1 MTAKLAKIVLSI
13 IVGMFG
19 LVLVMGMLACSGPA
33 AALEEDVGESGGGAL
48 IAGPPSTVLV
58 DASPEEIRADGQSNS
73 TITGRV
79 RDSTCMTVAGAFLAF
94 TTSLGT
100 IDQICYA
107 EAEGASVNKSS
118 GDWITESYAGA
129 SGGQY
134 VRSCGTSHPKAAL
147 SWTFTAT
154 AISML
159 YVEDPEGGLVE
170 VQVDGNTAITVDM
183 YAATRMA
190 AERVITA
197 GLGSGSHV
205 VTVRYLTQSPVGL
218 GTCIRIDAFRCGATT
233 DANGQGTAT
242 LTSTILSCGSEDA
255 TVTAFTGDPSVPYMI
270 TNTKSVKMTASVP
283 TSVTVTANS
292 DQIAADGTSTSV
304 LEAVVED
311 QFSQYVPDC
320 TMVSFFAT
328 DENGAA
334 GEAWATL
341 AHDLVEGEATEVIT
355 SGSWTTGTHLSH
367 HGTEVISSTAA
378 NDTAVWTFT
387 GTAVSLIY
395 PKLSDAGVATVT
407 VDSGSPITIDM
418 YASSPRYQVE
428 HVITDTLS
436 FGPHVITVTVGG
448 YTVTGGTDKC
458 VYVDA
463 FRSGTCTSGGT
474 ATAELIAGTQAGVVW
489 VEATGVGRQCC
500 ETDSVVT
507 DTVPI
512 TLTAGDPYTLTI
524 TPTDLLITCC
534 NTSTLQFTVTDQ
546 YCNVVGAVVP
556 TTLTVDF
563 TSTPYVVFTPTNAAV
578 VVTEGVGSLEVHGWT
593 SGTGTITGTVRE
605 FSDATD
611 TSNLT
616 VTASS
621 CHALTVNASP
631 PQIYVTDEN
640 TGLLTDFPYTST
652 TTARVTDRC
661 ENPVEDGMV
670 VNFTTNL
677 GSVSPITQ
685 TTVNGW
691 VTTTLTSQQISGPT
705 QTATIVVTPTGC
717 SGVTGTTTVV
727 FGRHVHTLTV
737 AAAPKEIVVGG
748 NTSTLTA
755 DVKDGFG
762 DPTPNGVM
770 VGFTITP
777 AIASLPYEFVEGEDP
792 TEVITD
798 GWAISTT
805 ASHHGGQAIYTNT
818 ANAAASW
825 TFTGTAVSLMFCKAS
840 DSGVATVT
848 VGSTVVMTIDMYSL
862 SPQYQVEKVITNTLS
877 DGPHTITVTVAGYT
891 VTGGTDTRVYVDAF
905 RSGTTTSGGMATAI
919 ATSGSEA
926 GVATIEAAAIGST
939 ITNTAPIT
947 ITAGNPYTLTIAPE
961 NVSITCCVTS
971 TLHFT
976 VTDQYS
982 NVIGE
987 VSPRPVTVC
996 LYCQPDDLVDS
1007 WSPGSCVSVADGVGS
1022 AEFHGYGA
1030 GTGTLKGYCQ
1040 GSPDVKDALS
1050 LTVMAGSPASL
1061 AVTREPDTILADGL
1075 DSTTITATV
1084 KDSCE
1089 NPVCNSIVT
1098 FEADSGT
1105 FAPPA
1110 ATLSITRATNCNGVA
1125 VATLTSGCIPG
1136 TTNITVTLGS
1146 LTATTYVDMVGV
1158 AWDMQLVANPTS
1170 IQVGGYTSN
1179 LTATV
1184 SDQFG
1189 YPVLDGT
1196 EVTFTTSLGSVGSDT
1211 TTRTT
1216 TDGVATAVLTSSG
1229 TAGTATIT
1237 ATVGSGADTVTDM
1250 VTVTFEGGP
1259 PYTVTLEANPTSIFV
1274 GGYTSTLTVT
1284 VTDQYT
1290 NPVANNTVV
1299 TFTTSSG
1306 SLGSETITKT
1316 TTSGVA
1322 TAVLTSPNTAGT
1334 AFITAAVGSRVGTTT
1349 VEFKPDSPYTLT
1361 LAAQPMTLTV
1371 GETSSLTATVMDQYT
1386 NLVGPTVVT
1395 FTTNHGTLGS
1405 GTLTETTETTA
1416 DGIATATLTSQVPGT
1431 ATIIATADTVSD
1443 TVDVAFEAGSPYTV
1457 TLEANPMSI
1466 LVGGFT
1472 SALTVTA
1479 VDQFSNNVAD
1489 GTSVLFETSLGSL
1502 GSVTVTQLTVSGVAT
1517 ATLTSGETAGTAMIT
1532 ATAGSEVATTV
1543 VTFTPDVPCTV
1554 TLVADP
1560 ANLTVGETSTLT
1572 ATVKDQY
1579 DNNVAD
1585 ETSVLFETNLG
1596 SLGSLTVTKTT
1607 AGGVAVAALTSQ
1619 EPGTATVVATAGTVS
1634 DTAGV
1639 TFEAGAPYTVTLEAD
1654 PASILVGGFTSVL
1667 TVTAVD
1673 QYDNNVA
1680 DGTSVLFETSLGSVG
1695 SVTVTQLTVSGVATA
1710 TLTSGETA
1718 GTAMITATA
1727 GSEVATTVVTFT
1739 PDVPCTVTLV
1749 ADPANLTVGETSTL
1763 TATVKDQ
1770 YDNNVADETSVLFE
1784 TNLGS
1789 LGSLT
1794 VTKTTAGGVAVA
1806 ALTSQEP
1813 GTATVIATADTVS
1826 DTVDVAFEAG
1836 PPYTVTL
1843 EANPTSILVGGFT
1856 SALTVTAVD
1865 QFSNNVADG
1874 TSVLFE
1880 TSLGS
1885 LGSVTV
1891 TQLTV
1896 SGVATATLTSGETAG
1911 TAMITAT
1918 AGSEVATTV
1927 VTFTPDV
1934 PYTITLVADP
1944 TSIPIGGFTSD
1955 VAATVRDQ
1963 YDNLVANGT
1972 AVTLTTDLGSIGSN
1986 SVVKTTVNGVANAT
2000 LTSELIIGTANV
2012 TATSGSAV
2020 GQTQVIFTVGAP
2032 ETVTVESWPPTIEV
2046 GGDTATITATATDIG
2061 GYLVADDTPVVFTT
2075 DFASIGSDTVTKYT
2089 TDGVAVATLTSG
2101 TTPGVAHVTATSNS
2115 KSDTATVKVASGP
2128 PFDVQVT
2135 ADPTDIPIGG
2145 ATSRITA
2152 TVKDQ
2157 YGNNVT
2163 NGTNVDFF
2171 TTLGS
2176 VLPSSSSTDD
2186 GTAVTTLTSGIIMG
2200 TATVT
2205 AISDSEEGSV
2215 EVNFTRGS
2223 PFYINV
2229 VANPTNIALNGHTSN
2244 IQATVKDIGGNY
2256 VADGTEVTFVT
2267 SLGILD
2273 SDTESTV
2280 GGVAEVVLTSG
2291 TVAGTAVIT
2300 ATADSHYHTA
2310 GVVFSPDPLHAVT
2323 VTADPMAIPANGAS
2337 TSAVRATVTDQ
2348 YGNMVADGIGC
2359 SFHTSLGTVW
2369 PLFDTTF
2376 NGVAETTLTSSETTG
2391 LAAVTAICGGI
2402 PDTIYVSFYVPAFK
2416 LYLPTIFKAY

>member
-1654 PASILVGGFTSVL
+1654 PASILVGGFTS
-1667 TVTAVD
+1667 
-1673 QYDNNVA
+1673 
-1680 DGTSVLFETSLGSVG
+1680 
-1695 SVTVTQLTVSGVATA
+1695 
-1710 TLTSGETA
+1710 
-1718 GTAMITATA
+1718 
-1727 GSEVATTVVTFT
+1727 
-1739 PDVPCTVTLV
+1739 
-1749 ADPANLTVGETSTL
+1749 
-1763 TATVKDQ
+1763 
-1770 YDNNVADETSVLFE
+1770 
-1784 TNLGS
+1784 
-1789 LGSLT
+1789 
-1794 VTKTTAGGVAVA
+1794 
-1806 ALTSQEP
+1806 
-1813 GTATVIATADTVS
+1813 
-1826 DTVDVAFEAG
+1826 
-1836 PPYTVTL
+1836 
-1843 EANPTSILVGGFT
+1843 
-1856 SALTVTAVD
+1856 ALTVTAVD

-1891 TQLTV
+1891 TKLTV
-1896 SGVATATLTSGETAG
+1896 SGVATATLTSGDAAG
-1911 TAMITAT
+1911 VAVIAAT